1 MSESPIVVPG
11 KTLITPGW
19 YKDMKDT
26 DYHASN
32 GTSSTTLKNWLVN
45 APNECLYKKY
55 NPKGQTPAMA
65 LGSLVHAFVLEPDTA
80 ESVYVVKPDRQR
92 RSNADKAFWEEWES
106 NNDGLLWMTEDQ
118 VEQAKMMSLSVEN
131 HPEAQILL
139 DGSINESSVYWW
151 YGNRGDDDDD
161 GQYREMVKV
170 RPDLIPTVH
179 PILGDLK
186 TSDDATY
193 QGFQKAVVK
202 YFYHLS
208 AAMYL
213 DGVNQCD
220 ELLKET
226 EWGRYKHFAF
236 IVVSKTPAFDVAT
249 KKTVYNTGVYSLDEE
264 ALEMG
269 NVLYRKAMMRMHE
282 GKRDE
287 YPGIPEGIRDM
298 SLTPWAKN
306 IPSI

>member
-1 MSESPIVVPG
+1 MSESKIVVPE
-11 KTLITPGW
+11 KELITPGW

-26 DYHASN
+26 YYHTSN

-55 NPKGQTPAMA
+55 NPKPQTPAMA
-65 LGSLVHAFVLEPDTA
+65 LGTLVHAFVLEPETA
-80 ESVYVVKPDRQR
+80 EETYIVKPDRYR
-92 RSNADKAFWEEWES
+92 RSNADKEFWAEWES
-106 NNDGLLWMTEDQ
+106 DNEGLLWVTGEQ
-118 VEQAKMMSLSVEN
+118 EEQAKMMSLSVEQ
-131 HPEAQILL
+131 HPEAQMLL
-139 DGSINESSVYWW
+139 KDSINESSVYWW

-170 RPDLIPTVH
+170 RPDAITPNYPMLV
-179 PILGDLK
+179 DLK

-193 QGFQKAVVK
+193 EGFQKSVVK
-202 YFYHLS
+202 YFYHVS

-213 DGVNQCD
+213 DGVNQCQ

-226 EWGRYKHFAF
+226 KWGVYKHFVF

-249 KKTVYNTGVYSLDEE
+249 KKTVYNTAVYSLEPE

-269 NVLYRKAMMRMHE
+269 DVLYRRAMLRMHE
-282 GKRDE
+282 GKRDD

>member
-1 MSESPIVVPG
+1 MSESKIIVPE
-11 KTLITPGW
+11 KELITPGW

-26 DYHASN
+26 DYHTSN
-32 GTSSTTLKNWLVN
+32 GTSSTTLKNWLEY
-45 APNECLYKKY
+45 APNECLYLKY
-55 NPKGQTPAMA
+55 NPKKQTPAMM

-80 ESVYVVKPDRQR
+80 SEVYVIKPDRER
-92 RSNADKAFWEEWES
+92 RKNVDKEFWEEWEEE
-106 NNDGLLWMTEDQ
+106 NEGLLWMTKDEE
-118 VEQAKMMSLSVEN
+118 EQAKMMSLSVEK
-131 HPEAQILL
+131 HPEAKLL
-139 DGSINESSVYWW
+139 LEDSINETSVYWW

-170 RPDLIPTVH
+170 RPDAIPAAYPMLV
-179 PILGDLK
+179 DLK
-186 TSDDATY
+186 TGEDATY
-193 QGFQKAVVK
+193 QGFQKALQK
-202 YFYHLS
+202 LYYHLS

-220 ELLKET
+220 DLLKET
-226 EWGRYKHFAF
+226 EWGRYKHFTY

-249 KKTVYNTGVYSLDEE
+249 KKTVYNTACYSLEPE
-264 ALEMG
+264 ALETG
-269 NVLYRKAMMRMHE
+269 DVLYRRAMLRMHE
-282 GKRDE
+282 GKRDD